1 MNMEIVNFIKEHPYK
16 CFFIPLDLV
25 LLVVIVFLGLKKLSK
40 TTIMDIDVAPFSATV
55 TVNGSEIDLNNG
67 ARAINPGMNSVII
80 SADGFKTREVNLE
93 VSKDSIAKVNVYL
106 EPDDINSDYYV
117 SHPEDFELA
126 KEIGGEYVERIESL
140 TSIRNVLPIIK
151 YQYGGLYGKSSEIV
165 IDEDIVSCGKVF
177 CLLVTGD
184 SSSDHSVSTELLK
197 GRNYDVNN
205 YGVRYASR
213 K

>member
-25 LLVVIVFLGLKKLSK
+25 LVAVIIFLGIKHFSK
-40 TTIMDIDVAPFSATV
+40 ITIMDIDVAPYSATV
-55 TVNGSEIDLNNG
+55 TINGKEIDSNKG
-67 ARAINPGMNSVII
+67 VKVIELGTNRI
-80 SADGFKTREVNLE
+80 EVSADGFKTKIIDLDVPE
-93 VSKDSIAKVNVYL
+93 DSIAKVNIYL
-106 EPDDINSDYYV
+106 EPSDADSDYYV
-117 SHPEDFELA
+117 KHPADFVLA

-140 TSIRNVLPIIK
+140 TSIRSILPIIK

-165 IDEDIVSCGKVF
+165 IDEDVVSCGKIF
-177 CLLVTGD
+177 CLLVTGN
-184 SSSDHSVSTELLK
+184 SGSDHSLVANLLSEK
-197 GRNYDVNN
+197 NYDINN